1 MTKLP
6 SIECGGM
13 LNFFFK
19 MDQLLSHVYRKI
31 FWTPRRNQ
39 FYPLHGLPVLII
51 EEVEYIIVHNF
62 PPRVFY
68 IRPEMMQLN

>member
-6 SIECGGM
+6 SIEYGGM

-19 MDQLLSHVYRKI
+19 WTNSHVYQI
-31 FWTPRRNQ
+31 FWTPPRNQ
-39 FYPLHGLPVLII
+39 FYPLHGLAVLII
-51 EEVEYIIVHNF
+51 EEVEYIIVHNY

-68 IRPEMMQLN
+68 IRPAGN